1 MTFFPI
7 LGYISNS
14 YNSEKAGYYFSAI
27 CVFLGCLTLSLV
39 DIHKKQLRKKRRL
52 RHSRSTASTCTS
64 ATTTTFRSS
73 SSGFARLGSSA
84 SSSASRSLVSS
95 SSTRG
100 RRNRRRNLTS
110 SVGTNSTYCG
120 PSGATNNNSLVLVDE
135 MSHHS
140 NSGILVGVKPSQ
152 QKSIKSGHLGK
163 LTKQG
168 STGINIEPENMSSNS
183 YSNSIILK
191 SPKSAIENKTSSFCN
206 LASSDSLIKLNS
218 PSLPRKT
225 DSVNN
230 IADGNKLLVID
241 QSLKMLSAIEPNVKE
256 KCVQQQK
263 QAIQMNVLGLGT
275 TLKDSDEKEIID
287 ADEIKIDYRFGNEEV
302 QSSLGITPSQ
312 LTTEMEMDPQ
322 RQLMP
327 KSEKNKFRRYISMDM
342 EGEEEFYDDEL
353 AIDDDD
359 YDHDYDEHEE
369 FMDDDDDDEDDGEEV
384 YHVGNLDDLEYLE
397 NITSCNKVENV
408 VMLSEFEQNLQLDV
422 ANSDSGIH
430 AASTGAS
437 HPSYNKMYKTKR
449 GKRWSMFHGDHK
461 KDHKTGGMKNRG
473 GVKDHLTPPRSSETN
488 KHRNKKW
495 NQVLPGP
502 SRAITTIEENSS
514 S

>member
-1 MTFFPI
+1 
-7 LGYISNS
+7 
-14 YNSEKAGYYFSAI
+14 
-27 CVFLGCLTLSLV
+27 
-39 DIHKKQLRKKRRL
+39 
-52 RHSRSTASTCTS
+52 
-64 ATTTTFRSS
+64 
-73 SSGFARLGSSA
+73 
-84 SSSASRSLVSS
+84 
-95 SSTRG
+95 
-100 RRNRRRNLTS
+100 
-110 SVGTNSTYCG
+110 
-120 PSGATNNNSLVLVDE
+120 

-140 NSGILVGVKPSQ
+140 NSGILIGAKPSQ
-152 QKSIKSGHLGK
+152 QKSIKSGHLAK

-168 STGINIEPENMSSNS
+168 STGVKIEPENMSSNS

-191 SPKSAIENKTSSFCN
+191 SPKSGIENKTSSFCN

-241 QSLKMLSAIEPNVKE
+241 QSLKMLSAIEPNTKE

-287 ADEIKIDYRFGNEEV
+287 ADEIKIDYRFGNEDIENCE
-302 QSSLGITPSQ
+302 LEPSQ
-312 LTTEMEMDPQ
+312 LTSEIDNESQ
-322 RQLMP
+322 RQGIP
-327 KSEKNKFRRYISMDM
+327 KTEKNKFHRYISMDM

-353 AIDDDD
+353 AIEDDD

-369 FMDDDDDDEDDGEEV
+369 FMDDDDDDDDGEEV

-430 AASTGAS
+430 ASSTGAS
-437 HPSYNKMYKTKR
+437 HPSSYNKMYKTKR

-473 GVKDHLTPPRSSETN
+473 GDHLIPPRSSETN